1 MTALDR
7 LTTRFA
13 RIAALDEAAGVL
25 HWDASVMMPEG
36 GGAARGEQ
44 LATLAGLSHELLT
57 APEVAADLSAATA
70 EGDWPAYSA
79 AIEAFARERP
89 ELRVVIYDNRP

>member
-44 LATLAGLSHELLT
+44 LATLAGPRT
-57 APEVAADLSAATA
+57 
-70 EGDWPAYSA
+70 
-79 AIEAFARERP
+79 
-89 ELRVVIYDNRP
+89 NC